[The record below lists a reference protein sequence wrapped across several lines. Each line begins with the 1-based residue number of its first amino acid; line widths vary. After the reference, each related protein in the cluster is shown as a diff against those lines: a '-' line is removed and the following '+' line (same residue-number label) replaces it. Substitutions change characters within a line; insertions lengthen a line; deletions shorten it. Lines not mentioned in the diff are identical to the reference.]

1 MNMKVINVNQVGN
14 LSLENNFVVLP
25 LISGGKVVDVE
36 LLTAADGRIWIN
48 VNGILFFRF
57 KPMSKISK

>member
-36 LLTAADGRIWIN
+36 LLTAADGRI
-48 VNGILFFRF
+48 
-57 KPMSKISK
+57 